1 MHTQHWTKWLEYD
14 AIHSSFEWD
23 QLFTDVL
30 VVFNISIKAHFVSKF
45 VGERQIVFDI
55 NKDIVKTIVSNMTYK
70 IEDEVDS
77 DNEDVEENLV
87 FSNEAKQ
94 TVVLVWCRAT
104 VAKAK

>member
-1 MHTQHWTKWLEYD
+1 
-14 AIHSSFEWD
+14 
-23 QLFTDVL
+23 VL

-94 TVVLVWCRAT
+94 TVVLV
-104 VAKAK
+104 